1 MKGRKEKRKM
11 KNVEKTAGFKSVCI
25 YGGTFDPVHNGHLI
39 LANIVKETL
48 CADKMLFV
56 PSYRPPHKTLANYS
70 RYEHRYAML
79 QKATENNP
87 DFMVSDIEYLRK
99 GPSYSHITI
108 DEVKDRFNLST
119 RDLYFLIGGDS
130 LVNFNQWKNPE
141 KILDS
146 CRVVVMARSNYNFE
160 NVEKK
165 ILDRV
170 RILSTPLIELSSTD
184 IRYRVQHDLSIQYM
198 VPEVVEQLIQE
209 KRLYI

>member
-1 MKGRKEKRKM
+1 MKS
-11 KNVEKTAGFKSVCI
+11 VEKTAGFKSVCI

-48 CADKMLFV
+48 GADKVLFV

-70 RYEHRYAML
+70 HFEHRYAML

-108 DEVKDRFNLST
+108 DEVKDKFNLST

-130 LVNFNQWKNPE
+130 LVNFNQWKKPE

-160 NVEKK
+160 NVEKT

-170 RILSTPLIELSSTD
+170 RILNTPLIELSSTD
-184 IRYRVQHDLSIQYM
+184 IRYRVQHDLSIRYM
-198 VPEVVEQLIQE
+198 VPEIVEQLIQD